1 MCFDPTRML
10 QEGNMVG
17 MTVSHHA
24 VTIMKYLWFLTSL
37 SLSLSWSSG
46 CCLWEPTT
54 CQMLQLSS
62 SFYMQGKSK
71 ARAQTHVYNK
81 KESKILN

>member
-37 SLSLSWSSG
+37 SLSLMELWLLSMGTYYMSDVATFIFILYAREEQSS
-46 CCLWEPTT
+46 CSNT
-54 CQMLQLSS
+54 C
-62 SFYMQGKSK
+62 
-71 ARAQTHVYNK
+71 V
-81 KESKILN
+81 